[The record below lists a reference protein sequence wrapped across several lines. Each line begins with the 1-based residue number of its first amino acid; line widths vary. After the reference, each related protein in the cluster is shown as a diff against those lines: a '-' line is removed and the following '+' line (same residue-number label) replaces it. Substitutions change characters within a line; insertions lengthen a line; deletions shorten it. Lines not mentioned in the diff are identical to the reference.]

1 LKANPIPGYDLEDDF
16 DRGESEGDISLSDV
30 DADMN
35 EEPVQEQE

>member
-16 DRGESEGDISLSDV
+16 DWGESEGDISLSDV

-35 EEPVQEQE
+35 E